1 MLKRITRS
9 LMIGTLT
16 FTAMACSSMHKSGG
30 AAEAKPGVVVQF
42 PQDWKVQQDGKM
54 TADGPDGVAVIV
66 MRIDK
71 KSADDVRKAVPQSL
85 STVVQGAQID
95 DTDDTTVNGLKAERV
110 TGRGYRNEVPVR
122 FSALLIP
129 AKDATATDAVVAV
142 GPETHY
148 KRHMRELDGAL
159 DSVRAAQ

>member
-1 MLKRITRS
+1 MLNQITRS
-9 LMIGTLT
+9 LMIGAFL
-16 FTAMACSSMHKSGG
+16 FTASACSSMHKS
-30 AAEAKPGVVVQF
+30 AAPTEAKPGVVVQF
-42 PQDWKVQQDGKM
+42 PQDWKVQQDGK
-54 TADGPDGVAVIV
+54 TVADGPDGVAVVV

-71 KSADDVRKAVPQSL
+71 KSADDVRKAIPQSL
-85 STVVQGAQID
+85 APVVQRIQID
-95 DTDDTTVNGLKAERV
+95 DTDDTTVNGLKAQRV
-110 TGRGYRNEVPVR
+110 AGRGYRNEKPVR

-129 AKDATATDAVVAV
+129 AKNATATDAVIAV

>member
-1 MLKRITRS
+1 MLKQTIRLLLVGS
-9 LMIGTLT
+9 AL
-16 FTAMACSSMHKSGG
+16 FATAACSSMHKEPVDP
-30 AAEAKPGVVVQF
+30 AAKPGVIVQF
-42 PQDWKVQQDGKM
+42 PQDWKVEQNGKT
-54 TADGPDGVAVIV
+54 TASGPDGVAVIV

-85 STVVQGAQID
+85 ASVVQQAQID

-110 TGRGYRNEVPVR
+110 SGRGYRNEKPVR
-122 FSALLIP
+122 FSALLIG
-129 AKDATATDAVVAV
+129 AKDTNATDAVVAV

-159 DSVRAAQ
+159 DSVRSAQ